1 MEHKTWY
8 HEEDQITYLEFVG
21 DLYKTDIEPLFKS
34 LKSILSGKTNR
45 QLILKMRSDNKVE
58 NRETRELSNDGL
70 QKLGLSE
77 IAFIGGSA
85 ANRMIAKVLIKTG
98 VVKINGAFFK
108 KNEEAIEWIKSKR

>member
-1 MEHKTWY
+1 MEHKIWY
-8 HEEDQITYLEFVG
+8 QEEDQIAYLEFVG
-21 DLYKTDIEPLFKS
+21 DLNKVDVEP
-34 LKSILSGKTNR
+34 ILNELNSTLYGKTLR
-45 QLILKMRSDNKVE
+45 QLIIIMSNDNKVE

-77 IAFIGGSA
+77 IAFVGGSA

-108 KNEEAIEWIKSKR
+108 RNEEAIEWIKSKR